1 MALSLLLLA
10 VKDINLRRHI
20 MKTFLIAA
28 VTIACVFTSSLA
40 FANIISF
47 SQTNFEPTIML
58 VIGFGLLGLAGIGR
72 RLS

>member
-1 MALSLLLLA
+1 
-10 VKDINLRRHI
+10 